1 MNEYKLYTNF
11 CEYYQKEDKKNFKYS
26 LISFPYFPSRV
37 DATVPLGR
45 VSLKRFLES
54 HKTPS
59 EKIIKVF
66 DSIEEASKAGD
77 EKLKSELKQNNL
89 FYFTPTVNLKYRNYD
104 SIESFNPL
112 MVAEYDKVGEERA
125 EWMKRAI
132 FERFD
137 SCVCAYL
144 SPSRN
149 GVKFLFRIPIVRTV
163 DEYKEYFY
171 GLSFYLSRLQGFD
184 TINANPT
191 QPLFISYDSDIL
203 IRPEQEVQEWTTR
216 GFKLNSFKKFDVEF
230 TQVEATEEERAR
242 VFYNIRTAIE
252 KIEDNG
258 HFQVLSA
265 ATSLGGFVA
274 AGYVSF
280 EEAEEFI
287 HELIEENEYL
297 QKGTKGYKRTASE
310 MIQRGLSSPLFLD

>member
-1 MNEYKLYTNF
+1 MNDYKLYTNF
-11 CEYYQKEDKKNFKYS
+11 CKQYQKEDKKSFKYS

-37 DATVPLGR
+37 DATVPLGM
-45 VSLKRFLES
+45 VSLEKFLES
-54 HKTPS
+54 HKTPT
-59 EKIIKVF
+59 EKIRKVF

-89 FYFTPTVNLKYRNYD
+89 FYFTPTVNLNYRNYN

-112 MVAEYDKVGEERA
+112 MVAEYDKIGEERA
-125 EWMKRAI
+125 EWLKRAI
-132 FERFD
+132 FERFN

-144 SPSRN
+144 SPSKN
-149 GVKFLFRIPIVRTV
+149 GVKFMFRIPIVKTV

-171 GLSFYLSRLQGFD
+171 GLSFYLSMLQGFD

-216 GFKLNSFKKFDVEF
+216 GFKLNSFKKFDGEI
-230 TQVEATEEERAR
+230 TQVEATEEERRR

-258 HFQVLSA
+258 HPQILST

-274 AGYVSF
+274 AGYLGI

-297 QKGTKGYKRTASE
+297 SKGIKGYQKTASQ
-310 MIQRGLSSPLFLD
+310 MIQRGMNSPLYLD